1 MPDREAEASSE
12 LDDFLTKLQRELHV
26 SAFRIK
32 RTRKELVRARR
43 RGGRHAGIDGHERI
57 ERA

>member
-12 LDDFLTKLQRELHV
+12 RDDFFTKLQRELHV
-26 SAFRIK
+26 SAFLIK

-43 RGGRHAGIDGHERI
+43 RGGRHAGIDGHELI

>member
-1 MPDREAEASSE
+1 MPDRETEASSE
-12 LDDFLTKLQRELHV
+12 RGDFFTKLQRELHV
-26 SAFRIK
+26 SAFLIK

-43 RGGRHAGIDGHERI
+43 RGGRHAGIDGHELI

>member
-1 MPDREAEASSE
+1 MPDREEEASSE
-12 LDDFLTKLQRELHV
+12 RNDLLTKLQKELHV
-26 SAFRIK
+26 SAFLIK

-43 RGGRHAGIDGHERI
+43 RGGRHTGIDGHELI